1 MSTAAT
7 ETLALPSPT
16 DQAGENGEGK
26 TQTLMVGGEA
36 IKLDHLGPVEHG
48 WKYEP
53 DQQLEPDDGAGAT
66 DHPQDDWQA
75 EPEAARAVV
84 GSGAGS
90 QVVLCLRAAQPQ
102 PDGA

>member
-36 IKLDHLGPVEHG
+36 IKLDHLGPVVLNTDGSMSQINNWSQMTEQ
-48 WKYEP
+48 E
-53 DQQLEPDDGAGAT
+53 QQTTLRMIGKRNQKRREQLLAAEQGAK
-66 DHPQDDWQA
+66 
-75 EPEAARAVV
+75 
-84 GSGAGS
+84 
-90 QVVLCLRAAQPQ
+90 
-102 PDGA
+102 